1 MKVTNNPSQSAT
13 QDSYENKYI
22 IGCDPVITIVF
33 FFQQKRKKKKEK
45 KEAIIYL
52 HDIIQLRKQSMDIL
66 TSFSAFIEFVVISQ
80 EKRKEKKII
89 ESFMLE
95 M

>member
-13 QDSYENKYI
+13 QDSYENKYV

-66 TSFSAFIEFVVISQ
+66 TSFSAFIEFVVVSQ
-80 EKRKEKKII
+80 KKKKKKNRRI
-89 ESFMLE
+89 FQA
-95 M
+95 

>member
-1 MKVTNNPSQSAT
+1 M
-13 QDSYENKYI
+13 
-22 IGCDPVITIVF
+22 TIVF
-33 FFQQKRKKKKEK
+33 FFQQKKKK

-52 HDIIQLRKQSMDIL
+52 HDIIQLRKQSMGIL

-80 EKRKEKKII
+80 KKKKII
-89 ESFMLE
+89 ESFRFE